1 MLPLQE
7 LQTEHEVVHGMAF
20 VLAAE

>member
-7 LQTEHEVVHGMAF
+7 LQTEHEVVHGMAI